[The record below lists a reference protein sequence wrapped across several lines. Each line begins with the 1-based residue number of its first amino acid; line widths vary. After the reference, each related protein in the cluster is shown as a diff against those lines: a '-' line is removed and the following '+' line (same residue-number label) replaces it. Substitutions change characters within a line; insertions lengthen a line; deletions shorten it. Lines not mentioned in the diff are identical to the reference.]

1 MMDEKMYRARVSEA
15 FGRIEKGFEKVDPDL
30 AECENVAG
38 ALTIT
43 LRNRSKVIVS
53 PQPSVRQIW
62 LAVAAEARAYHFNF
76 DNDSG
81 RWLDDRGTGHE
92 LFTQISE
99 AVGAELHQTIAI

>member
-1 MMDEKMYRARVSEA
+1 MDEKTYRARILEA
-15 FGRIEKGFEKVDPDL
+15 FGRIEKGFEKIDPDL
-30 AECENVAG
+30 AECENAQG

-62 LAVAAEARAYHFNF
+62 LAVAAEGKAYHFNF
-76 DNDSG
+76 DGGSG

-92 LFTQISE
+92 LFAQISE